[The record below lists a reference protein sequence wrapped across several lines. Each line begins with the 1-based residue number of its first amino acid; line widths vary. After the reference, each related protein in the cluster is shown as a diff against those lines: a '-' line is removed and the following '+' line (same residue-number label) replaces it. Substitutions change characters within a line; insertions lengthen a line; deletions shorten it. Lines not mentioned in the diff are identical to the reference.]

1 MRVLLVSLLVS
12 SLEAGASERGVEA
25 RPPLP
30 PPALPGRLA
39 RLVSGARDV
48 KAVGG
53 VSSRLIGCSDFT
65 GVLLAK

>member
-1 MRVLLVSLLVS
+1 MRVLALSELLS
-12 SLEAGASERGVEA
+12 SLEAGASERGVED
-25 RPPLP
+25 RL
-30 PPALPGRLA
+30 PALLGRLA

-53 VSSRLIGCSDFT
+53 VSSRFIGRDFT